1 MNCLWFLIA
10 LLASFAQG
18 PVSGFTSPSE
28 RHYERC
34 ERITIPMCMNMRYN
48 MTKMPNLLGHINQKD
63 AAIQVHEFLPLVE
76 LGCSKLLRFFLCSF
90 YAPMCTEMVN
100 AALVVSACRSMCLE
114 VKSKC
119 EPVLKNLMFSWPVA
133 LDCQQLPE
141 NSNKKHL
148 CMEAPNVTDDPDLQP
163 ETVNAEWW
171 SIVQSFKEK
180 TTESTGKKLRFGPY
194 GLGREPGSSIHS
206 PCPDRFVYVDK
217 LGGRN
222 YSCAPRCNIDVYFK
236 QEDKRFAEIWLLVWA
251 AFCCISTTI
260 TVLTFAIDTSRFKYP
275 ERPII
280 FLSMCYAIYS
290 GAYMIRGITGPNS
303 ISCDRLRDGTEF
315 LIQEGLESTWCIVV
329 FLILYYFGMASAIWW
344 VILTLTWFLAAGRKW
359 VQEAIEALSSYFHV
373 AAWAIPAVKTIVI
386 LTMRRVDGD
395 ELTGLCFVGNQDV
408 VALTGFVLAPLITY
422 LLTGTLFIFAGFF
435 AMFKIRRNLK
445 QDGTNIRKLEKLMAK
460 IGIFSVLYT
469 VPATCVIGCYLY
481 ERLNFDN
488 WKTEAMRR
496 RCRTSRSGA
505 KDCALSHSIPT
516 VEVYMLKIFMSLIVG
531 ITSGMWIWSYKTINS
546 WKNFFHSRFSRRKH
560 SYHGNYQQAPVSL
573 MKIQGQ
579 KVVPKNVGTRV

>member
-303 ISCDRLRDGTEF
+303 ISCDRLRTVRNFSSKKAWKARG
-315 LIQEGLESTWCIVV
+315 
-329 FLILYYFGMASAIWW
+329 
-344 VILTLTWFLAAGRKW
+344 
-359 VQEAIEALSSYFHV
+359 AL
-373 AAWAIPAVKTIVI
+373 
-386 LTMRRVDGD
+386 
-395 ELTGLCFVGNQDV
+395 
-408 VALTGFVLAPLITY
+408 
-422 LLTGTLFIFAGFF
+422 LF
-435 AMFKIRRNLK
+435 
-445 QDGTNIRKLEKLMAK
+445 
-460 IGIFSVLYT
+460 S
-469 VPATCVIGCYLY
+469 
-481 ERLNFDN
+481 
-488 WKTEAMRR
+488 
-496 RCRTSRSGA
+496 
-505 KDCALSHSIPT
+505 
-516 VEVYMLKIFMSLIVG
+516 
-531 ITSGMWIWSYKTINS
+531 
-546 WKNFFHSRFSRRKH
+546 
-560 SYHGNYQQAPVSL
+560 
-573 MKIQGQ
+573 
-579 KVVPKNVGTRV
+579 